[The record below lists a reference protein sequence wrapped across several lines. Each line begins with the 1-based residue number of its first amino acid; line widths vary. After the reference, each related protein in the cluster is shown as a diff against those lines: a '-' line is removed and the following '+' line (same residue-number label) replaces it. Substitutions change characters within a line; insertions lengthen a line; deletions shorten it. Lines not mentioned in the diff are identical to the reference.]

1 MVAAERLIGRLR
13 DDVAVNAA
21 VRCLSELALQPFRIQ
36 LGSHSV
42 ASLTWLFELRRG
54 RYTTR
59 LLWVIYAGVLRRDL
73 AAQ

>member
-21 VRCLSELALQPFRIQ
+21 ARCLSELALQPFRIQ

-42 ASLTWLFELRRG
+42 ASLTCA
-54 RYTTR
+54 TVVT
-59 LLWVIYAGVLRRDL
+59 VAGSGSSRCLIDPY
-73 AAQ
+73 